1 MNSQGSRYR
10 RIPTYKECKYEEFC
24 LQTSL
29 GGDIFSFKGPYN
41 SFSWIA
47 VLRGKVDAYIQL
59 HVFAEPYL
67 HKIKGIIAHTY

>member
-10 RIPTYKECKYEEFC
+10 RIPTPKECKCEEFC
-24 LQTSL
+24 LQRSVS
-29 GGDIFSFKGPYN
+29 GDI

-59 HVFAEPYL
+59 HNVFVTSNSLRSNERKSFYP
-67 HKIKGIIAHTY
+67 